1 MNPSRM
7 ARGGISVLLFSAVLT
22 ALPQVPNSTQS
33 GEEIKAEEKRFYGDA
48 RPYMDEPQ
56 PVLKNMVY
64 ELRGLKPAPS
74 SELLPNLLNKVG
86 AKADELLRKV
96 PDLIS
101 EEAVTQTQWP
111 VSAGT
116 IPGCIGIGC
125 NGPGSS
131 SGREQEFD
139 YIILTHPTANGRLTI
154 EEYRRHGN
162 GKPLQQGEGAPAFQG
177 FAAAWVIFSSWNQ
190 VESRFRLL
198 GTQRTHGH
206 DTLVIG
212 FAQIPGSIEHPGK
225 ILSERGSVPMLL
237 QGVAWIDRTDF
248 RILRIRTDLLAPQ
261 PEIEYQEQ
269 TSSLA
274 FGQVHIADLDLVLW
288 LPQTVDAEMEAS
300 GQHLSEQHLYS
311 KYRLYQSKTKIIMSP
326 N

>member
-1 MNPSRM
+1 MKPSRM
-7 ARGGISVLLFSAVLT
+7 ARGGGVSVLLCSAALT
-22 ALPQVPNSTQS
+22 ALSQVAYSSQP
-33 GEEIKAEEKRFYGDA
+33 GEEIKAEETRFYGHA

-56 PVLKNMVY
+56 PVLKNIVY
-64 ELRGLKPAPS
+64 ELRGPPVPS
-74 SELLPNLLNKVG
+74 PEPLPNLLARVG

-116 IPGCIGIGC
+116 VPGCVGIGC

-131 SGREQEFD
+131 SGSEQEFD
-139 YIILTHPTANGRLTI
+139 YIILTHTTANGRLTI

-162 GKPLQQGEGAPAFQG
+162 GKPVQQGRGAPAFQG
-177 FAAAWVIFSSWNQ
+177 FASAWVIFSSWNQ

-198 GTQRTHGH
+198 GRQRTHGH
-206 DTLVIG
+206 DTMVIG
-212 FAQIPGSIEHPGK
+212 FAQIPGSIEHPGM

-237 QGVAWIDRTDF
+237 QGIAWIDQTDF
-248 RILRIRTDLLAPQ
+248 RILRLRTDLLAPQ

-300 GQHLSEQHLYS
+300 GQHLSEQHLYT
-311 KYRLYQSKTKIIMSP
+311 KYRLYQSKTEIIVTP
-326 N
+326 D